1 MDVVSGT
8 AKPVLRVFLA
18 GVFAVLPLVIT
29 VAVVI
34 WVVGILGDILGPNT
48 VLGRLLE
55 RLGGFQ
61 FSTNSTLAY
70 VVGWLVVLGAIFV
83 LGLLVQMGAKR
94 LILGAVDTVANG
106 VPLLGAVYG
115 TAKQLVGMMEK
126 KEDADL
132 AGMSVVFCRFGKE
145 PGTLFLAL
153 MPTPERFQ
161 IAGAEYHAVIIPTA
175 PVPVGGGLVFV
186 PADAVQT
193 ADISIDALMSIYV
206 SMGVTGPQFL
216 PHSGNVPE
224 VP

>member
-1 MDVVSGT
+1 MDVVSKA

-34 WVVGILGDILGPNT
+34 WVVGVLGDILGPGT
-48 VLGRLLE
+48 VLGGLLE
-55 RLGGFQ
+55 RLGLKL
-61 FSTNSTLAY
+61 STNTTLAY
-70 VVGWLVVLGAIFV
+70 VFGWLVVLGAIFL
-83 LGLLVQMGAKR
+83 LGLLVEVGAKR
-94 LILGAVDTVANG
+94 LILGAVDRLVNG

-115 TAKQLVGMMEK
+115 TSKQLVGMMEK

-153 MPTPERFQ
+153 LPTPERFR
-161 IAGAEYHAVIIPTA
+161 IAGADYHAVIVPTA
-175 PVPVGGGLVFV
+175 PVPVGGGLIFV
-186 PADAVQT
+186 PTDAVET
-193 ADISIDALMSIYV
+193 ADLSIDALMSIYV

-216 PHSGNVPE
+216 PLADDVPKSA
-224 VP
+224 

>member
-1 MDVVSGT
+1 MDVVSGV

-34 WVVGILGDILGPNT
+34 WVVGVLGEILGPGT
-48 VLGRLLE
+48 LIGGLLE
-55 RLGGFQ
+55 RLGGFK
-61 FSTNSTLAY
+61 FSTNTTLAY

-83 LGLLVQMGAKR
+83 LGLLVQVGAKR
-94 LILGAVDTVANG
+94 LILGGVDRLANG

-132 AGMSVVFCRFGKE
+132 AGMSVVFCRFGKD

-153 MPTPERFQ
+153 LPTPERFR
-161 IAGAEYHAVIIPTA
+161 IAGADYQAVIVPTA
-175 PVPVGGGLVFV
+175 PVPVGGGLIFV
-186 PADAVQT
+186 PVEAIEPADL
-193 ADISIDALMSIYV
+193 SIDALMSIYV

-216 PHSGNVPE
+216 PHSGDAPE
-224 VP
+224 SP

>member
-1 MDVVSGT
+1 MDVVSET
-8 AKPVLRVFLA
+8 AKPILRVFLA

-34 WVVGILGDILGPNT
+34 WFVGLLDEILGPGT
-48 VLGRLLE
+48 VIGGQLE
-55 RLGGFQ
+55 RLGGLK

-70 VVGWLVVLGAIFV
+70 AVGWLVVLGAIFL

-94 LILGAVDTVANG
+94 LILGGIDALVTG

-132 AGMSVVFCRFGKE
+132 AGMSVVFCRFGND

-153 MPTPERFQ
+153 LPTPQRFRINGGDYQ
-161 IAGAEYHAVIIPTA
+161 AVIVPTA
-175 PVPVGGGLVFV
+175 PVPVGGGLIFV
-186 PADAVQT
+186 PTESIHPADL
-193 ADISIDALMSIYV
+193 SIDALMSIYV

-216 PHSGNVPE
+216 PHADKHS
-224 VP
+224 

>member
-1 MDVVSGT
+1 MDAVSWT

-34 WVVGILGDILGPNT
+34 WVVGFLGDILGPGT
-48 VLGRLLE
+48 MLGGLLE
-55 RLGGFQ
+55 RLGLH
-61 FSTNSTLAY
+61 FSKNSTLAY
-70 VVGWLVVLGAIFV
+70 VVGWLAVLAVIFV
-83 LGLLVQMGAKR
+83 LGLLVELGAKR
-94 LILGAVDTVANG
+94 LIQSAVDTLANG

-153 MPTPERFQ
+153 LPTPKRFR
-161 IAGAEYHAVIIPTA
+161 IAGADYHVVIVPTA
-175 PVPVGGGLVFV
+175 PVPVGGGLIFV
-186 PADAVQT
+186 SADAVQP

-216 PHSGNVPE
+216 PHSGDVSESP
-224 VP
+224 

>member
-1 MDVVSGT
+1 MDVVSET
-8 AKPVLRVFLA
+8 AKPILRIFLA

-34 WVVGILGDILGPNT
+34 WVVGFLGDILGPGT
-48 VLGRLLE
+48 VVGGQLE
-55 RLGGFQ
+55 RLGLTY
-61 FSTNSTLAY
+61 SDNSLIAY
-70 VVGWLVVLGAIFV
+70 GIGWLVVLGAIFL
-83 LGLLVQMGAKR
+83 LGLLVQVGAKR
-94 LILGAVDTVANG
+94 LILGGVDAVVKG

-153 MPTPERFQ
+153 LPTPERFR
-161 IAGAEYHAVIIPTA
+161 ISGTDYHAVIVPTA
-175 PVPVGGGLVFV
+175 PVPVGGGLIFV
-186 PADAVQT
+186 AADSVEPADL
-193 ADISIDALMSIYV
+193 SIDALMSIYV

-216 PHSGNVPE
+216 PHGDEQS
-224 VP
+224 